1 MNRAHIKHYKLKDIF
16 NAQEDPGASP
26 VHCITQKIIAQCRD
40 MADQAMVEACV
51 ECAKAEGFT
60 DLYLLD
66 RRFVTEALKEKMER
80 EKPEPLTLDELRQMY
95 SVPVYIDDWLEDFHG
110 WELSEDA
117 RDYFEGR
124 DIRQYGS
131 AWVAY
136 RINPEEVKR

>member
-1 MNRAHIKHYKLKDIF
+1 MKEHVKHYKLKDLF
-16 NAQEDPGASP
+16 DSGADPVGQ
-26 VHCITQKIIAQCRD
+26 ITQKIIAQCRD
-40 MADQAMVEACV
+40 LGDRAMVEACV
-51 ECAKAEGFT
+51 ECAKNEGFT

-80 EKPEPLTLDELRQMY
+80 EKPEPLTLDELRQMDR
-95 SVPVYIDDWLEDFHG
+95 VPVYIDDWPTDFHG

-124 DIRQYGS
+124 DVRQYGH

-136 RINPEEVKR
+136 RFNPEEAAR